1 MFDITVCVEKCKAY
15 LFTQIKLF
23 SISPVYT
30 FTNSISLSI
39 PRRFNAHN
47 LDVMNRDIDMIVK
60 IHSWKISK
68 LRWRLMIQI
77 LSLYMAL
84 ICCNAR
90 SVLEAFLPCDKV
102 VSACTIDDILWLQS
116 NCLLSKWVRSSI
128 DHQLLAPIWKQLGL
142 VFRELR
148 CVFWNTKEIGIL
160 SRLNKK
166 ADRTILSFV
175 FIISYF
181 CFFVGTH
188 KNDIEN
194 FWFLP
199 QGC

>member
-39 PRRFNAHN
+39 RRRFNAYS
-47 LDVMNRDIDMIVK
+47 LDVMNRHIDMIVK
-60 IHSWKISK
+60 IHSWQISK

-77 LSLYMAL
+77 LSLYMTV

-166 ADRTILSFV
+166 ALRWSNHFV
-175 FIISYF
+175 ICIHNFI
-181 CFFVGTH
+181 
-188 KNDIEN
+188 
-194 FWFLP
+194 FLFLRGYP
-199 QGC
+199 